1 MLLSSVLSRFVLVAF
16 IDCCVFGTIILEL
29 WTGVAVVGFL
39 VNMGVVHRR
48 KNPGPYW
55 VSMSIQFVAIG
66 IRESVR
72 WSY

>member
-1 MLLSSVLSRFVLVAF
+1 MLLGALLSRFALGGF
-16 IDCCVFGTIILEL
+16 IDCCVFGTILLEL

-55 VSMSIQFVAIG
+55 VSMSIQFVAVAV
-66 IRESVR
+66 REYVR
-72 WSY
+72 WS